1 MTGRLATTLAGPIR
15 WRTVRCTRYPGHTWL
30 RRFASGGGS
39 QGEQPSLLLPRPQ
52 LDLRAVIADPEAV
65 VRNALARRSSGG
77 GDGSGLAASVARIV
91 GLHEEV
97 QGLAAREQA
106 LRTERKQLGKAQAA
120 AAKLT
125 KQQQQH
131 EQQPSSGSGGEG
143 FGACG
148 GAGRE
153 MMERGRRVK
162 EELGEVGARR
172 EVLEAELAEL
182 GAALPNTTHAA
193 TPIGG
198 EEANLLL
205 GTSCERGGAP
215 RRPCAPPA
223 LSSGAG
229 AGGFVPRDHVE
240 LGSALGLFDF
250 SAAARVSGS
259 KFVYLTGEGALLE
272 LALVQYAMQ
281 TMAARGWSPVITP
294 DLVRQPFV
302 AACGFTP
309 RGEHTQIYSI
319 EQPPPPRGGDGGE
332 QQQQQQQLVLNATA
346 EAPLAGMWSGQ
357 RIAHEQLPI
366 RQVGYSHCFRT
377 EAGAR
382 GAEVRGLYRLHQ
394 FSKVELFAVAAPTQS
409 EAMLE
414 ELLAASESLLQ
425 GLGLAC
431 EQARDG
437 RARETAHPAILSH
450 HPRPQGS

>member
-1 MTGRLATTLAGPIR
+1 MRALQCARTFLQGSRGVARWPGGCLPALAVAPMTGRLATTLAGPIR
-15 WRTVRCTRYPGHTWL
+15 WRTVRCTRYTGHAWL
-30 RRFASGGGS
+30 RRFASGCGS

-106 LRTERKQLGKAQAA
+106 LRTERKQLGKAKAA

-125 KQQQQH
+125 KQQQQQQ
-131 EQQPSSGSGGEG
+131 QQPSSGSGGEG

-162 EELGEVGARR
+162 EELR

-215 RRPCAPPA
+215 RRLCAPPA

-281 TMAARGWSPVITP
+281 TMAA
-294 DLVRQPFV
+294 
-302 AACGFTP
+302 
-309 RGEHTQIYSI
+309 
-319 EQPPPPRGGDGGE
+319 
-332 QQQQQQQLVLNATA
+332 
-346 EAPLAGMWSGQ
+346 
-357 RIAHEQLPI
+357 
-366 RQVGYSHCFRT
+366 
-377 EAGAR
+377 
-382 GAEVRGLYRLHQ
+382 
-394 FSKVELFAVAAPTQS
+394 
-409 EAMLE
+409 
-414 ELLAASESLLQ
+414 
-425 GLGLAC
+425 
-431 EQARDG
+431 
-437 RARETAHPAILSH
+437 
-450 HPRPQGS
+450 